1 MCRRAIWSFLVI
13 SCCLASSSWA
23 APARRRAVPRSVEAK
38 DTAASRDNS
47 AASTAEDIANAKV
60 VAEISAGVAS
70 RYLGYSDAAA
80 GGLRDHVAPAIA
92 VYGVGAELYPAAGTG
107 IPFAKDIGIVGR
119 YSSSLSVDSQ
129 SNDGGQNA
137 RGVLQRYALGARG
150 RLRLGDSPSSPVLG
164 LEGTYGAWAFV
175 FEGADPAVALALSV
189 DYKYLRGGADV
200 RLPIGLFGLFAGGGY
215 MSILSAGPFSDRFPR
230 ATIGGVDITGG
241 ASYALASFV
250 DLRASV
256 VYTRIFSSAHAD
268 LDAAYVAG
276 GALDQYV
283 AFNLGASAIF

>member
-13 SCCLASSSWA
+13 SCCFTSSSWA
-23 APARRRAVPRSVEAK
+23 APSRRRAALRAAEGK

-47 AASTAEDIANAKV
+47 TPSTPGDVSDAKV

-70 RYLGYSDAAA
+70 RHLGYSDPAA

-107 IPFAKDIGIVGR
+107 IPFAKDIGVVGR

-129 SNDGGQNA
+129 SNDASANA
-137 RGVLQRYALGARG
+137 RGVLQRYALGVRG
-150 RLRLGDSPSSPVLG
+150 RLRLGDSKSSPMLG
-164 LEGTYGAWAFV
+164 LEGTYGAWSFV
-175 FEGADPAVALALSV
+175 FDGADPAVALGLSV
-189 DYKYLRGGADV
+189 DYKYLRGGADL
-200 RLPIGLFGLFAGGGY
+200 RLPIGSFGLFVGGGY
-215 MSILSAGPFSDRFPR
+215 MSISSAGAFSDRFPR
-230 ATIGGVDITGG
+230 ATIGGVDLTGG

-256 VYTRIFSSAHAD
+256 VYTRIFSNAHAD